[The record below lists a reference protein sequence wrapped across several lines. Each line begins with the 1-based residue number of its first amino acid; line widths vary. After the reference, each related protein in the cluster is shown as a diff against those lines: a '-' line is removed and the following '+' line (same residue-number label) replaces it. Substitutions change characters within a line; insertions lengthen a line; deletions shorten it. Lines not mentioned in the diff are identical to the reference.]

1 VQIYFAIILFS
12 QIYLTVESLGEENL
26 GFLTYIVYDSTSVKE
41 IQLRTVQL
49 NRVSGPVVMEVNSET
64 VMASECD
71 LRP

>member
-1 VQIYFAIILFS
+1 VQIYFAIIHSS
-12 QIYLTVESLGEENL
+12 QIYLTAESLGEENL

>member
-1 VQIYFAIILFS
+1 MQIYFAIILS
-12 QIYLTVESLGEENL
+12 GQIYLTAESLGEENL

>member
-1 VQIYFAIILFS
+1 MQIYFAIIHSS
-12 QIYLTVESLGEENL
+12 QIYLTDESLGKENL

-49 NRVSGPVVMEVNSET
+49 NRVDGPVVMEVNSET

>member
-1 VQIYFAIILFS
+1 MQIYFAIILFS